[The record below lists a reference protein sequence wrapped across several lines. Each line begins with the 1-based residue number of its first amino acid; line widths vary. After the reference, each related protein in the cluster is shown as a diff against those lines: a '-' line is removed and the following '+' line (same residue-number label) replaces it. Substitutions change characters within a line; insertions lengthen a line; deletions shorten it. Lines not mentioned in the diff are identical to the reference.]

1 MTNEIQNY
9 FENYFKSLS
18 NYLTKINKKDL
29 IKFSEIILNSTN
41 NGNKILIAGNGGSAS
56 IASHVSVDFIK
67 AAGLRCVNFNEPN
80 LITCFSNDYGYE
92 KWISKALEV
101 YSEENDLLILISSS
115 GTSKNIINAAKKS
128 NIRGLKLV
136 TFSGF
141 ESNNPLRQL
150 GDLNFWVNSKSYN
163 HVEMVHH
170 IWLVAT
176 VDFLTK
182 KNKQ

>member
-1 MTNEIQNY
+1 M
-9 FENYFKSLS
+9 KK
-18 NYLTKINKKDL
+18 KIIAMIPARIGSVRLKK
-29 IKFSEIILNSTN
+29 KN
-41 NGNKILIAGNGGSAS
+41 
-56 IASHVSVDFIK
+56 
-67 AAGLRCVNFNEPN
+67 
-80 LITCFSNDYGYE
+80 
-92 KWISKALEV
+92 
-101 YSEENDLLILISSS
+101 LILI
-115 GTSKNIINAAKKS
+115 NNQPLIYYAINAAKKS